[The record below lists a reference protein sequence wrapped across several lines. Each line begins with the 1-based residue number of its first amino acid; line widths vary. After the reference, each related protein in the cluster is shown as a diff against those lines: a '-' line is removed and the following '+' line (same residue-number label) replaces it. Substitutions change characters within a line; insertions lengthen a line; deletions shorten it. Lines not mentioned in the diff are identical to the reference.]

1 MNSEIQDRGTPQTM
15 KNKEEHKNLDFNNA
29 TALNRNATTVHKKS
43 KAELENETEIE
54 MQGPPKRS
62 G

>member
-1 MNSEIQDRGTPQTM
+1 MNSEIPDRGTPQTM

-43 KAELENETEIE
+43 KAELENEAEIE
-54 MQGPPKRS
+54 I
-62 G
+62 